1 MKDKTKSLQV
11 KIKSQK
17 TAIED
22 LLCFIQNLRGNELT
36 QSSYHYLTNMPLDK
50 KGKFGKTQRANFYK
64 WLIEDDKTVKEIW
77 ENLADKSFT
86 NKENGKKFIDMIFTH
101 SSVDDLVKNVE
112 KTYSKVDKKPK
123 KS

>member
-1 MKDKTKSLQV
+1 MMDKTKSLQV

-101 SSVDDLVKNVE
+101 SNVDDLVKNVE
-112 KTYSKVDKKPK
+112 KTYSKVNKKPK

>member
-1 MKDKTKSLQV
+1 MDKTKSLQV

-101 SSVDDLVKNVE
+101 SNVDDLVKNVE
-112 KTYSKVDKKPK
+112 KTYSKVNKKPK